1 MSHVAIWLQA
11 SLHRICAYFQTL
23 SWNDTI
29 FVVDWDI
36 LYKLRGS
43 ANKWSK
49 GFIFSGKIWWQWF
62 CCNKACSKYH
72 TLSTTAPKY
81 TLSQCLV
88 YIKIKLAEGTS
99 IRRWKVTLLFSLS
112 CSVDFF
118 MLSPHNK
125 PAFISLIPD
134 SFTSLN
140 PFVTF
145 FRPLQPHSS
154 SQNSG
159 KTENFRFKS
168 DAWGYAFTRNKTCT
182 RNQVVSEWVKNT
194 SIQSWVELHFTTTS
208 YILNCFWPPLFQTN
222 RISRSINKIS
232 ENLTSLSIF
241 TLNIKQFLWKY
252 QMLLTL
258 FWTALILLR
267 SKQRKY

>member
-1 MSHVAIWLQA
+1 MRYQSRLLNKNLLLCTCNYQYYSAYN
-11 SLHRICAYFQTL
+11 SLNHRVNFGQFKLCTDIEKNPGPSVYVDATK
-23 SWNDTI
+23 TI
-29 FVVDWDI
+29 
-36 LYKLRGS
+36 
-43 ANKWSK
+43 
-49 GFIFSGKIWWQWF
+49 
-62 CCNKACSKYH
+62 H
-72 TLSTTAPKY
+72 APY
-81 TLSQCLV
+81 CQ
-88 YIKIKLAEGTS
+88 GN
-99 IRRWKVTLLFSLS
+99 VTVFGE
-112 CSVDFF
+112 
-118 MLSPHNK
+118 NA
-125 PAFISLIPD
+125 AFIALIPD

-182 RNQVVSEWVKNT
+182 RNQVVSEWVKNI
-194 SIQSWVELHFTTTS
+194 SIQSWVELHFTTTW
-208 YILNCFWPPLFQTN
+208 YILNCFSPPLFQTN

-232 ENLTSLSIF
+232 DNLTSLSIF
-241 TLNIKQFLWKY
+241 TLNIKQFLWTY